1 MKVTIVHTNNK
12 KQLLVSTK
20 TMEKLMER
28 FARDDSKLTITHF
41 RESVPYLSNNYE
53 GYKDMPKWMHIYPAA
68 EFAKDENNN
77 LKMKAFNGILLLKFG
92 NITDVDGV
100 EGIKRSVAILPST
113 LAAITG
119 ADGKTVIVLIKFQGE
134 KDSLPTS
141 EADAEL
147 LYRIAYQQIFP
158 VYQAIVKASILV
170 DGPKPSIEAGSTL
183 SQEPSIHNSFMM
195 TLDAEP
201 YFNSKAVAMK
211 IDSHARSQNLTPNTG
226 NNQQMIADS
235 GTAEAKNDNKKEDKN
250 SVRSNIVSM
259 MKLLESR
266 YDFRY
271 NTVMK
276 YVEYL
281 PKDKGWYGYRPV
293 EPRVQK
299 RMTLEVQLAN
309 IRVSIKDVRNYLESD
324 LLSTYNPVE
333 DFLFKCA
340 GKWDGKDYIRA
351 LARTVPTDNPYWEDW
366 FYTWFLAMVNQWR
379 SYSHRKYGNSVAPL
393 LISKQGYNKST
404 FCRSLVPPELQWGYN
419 DNLVLSEKRQVLQ
432 AMCQA
437 LLLNLDEFNQIS
449 PQVQQGFLKNIIQLP
464 SVKMKPPY
472 GSHVQEFPRMASF
485 IATSNMEDILSDP
498 SGNRRFLGVE
508 LTGPIDVSQLPNY
521 EQLYAQALAALQAG
535 EKTYFDA
542 EQTKLIMA
550 SNRKFEVISPV
561 DQYFNL
567 YFDLT
572 DDAKQGEYLTAAEIF
587 QELKSHIGS
596 SVKLSNL
603 ISFGRKLSQMP
614 SIHRKRF
621 NDGMRYL
628 VVRKS

>member
-1 MKVTIVHTNNK
+1 MKITITHRNNK
-12 KQLLVSTK
+12 NQLLVSTK
-20 TMEKLMER
+20 SLER
-28 FARDDSKLTITHF
+28 FLERIVNDDAKNTVANF
-41 RESVPYLSNNYE
+41 REYVPWLTNGYD
-53 GYKDMPKWMHIYPAA
+53 GYKNMATWMHVHPAA
-68 EFAKDENNN
+68 EFQKSENGL
-77 LKMKAFNGILLLKFG
+77 LKMKQNNGVLLLTFV
-92 NITDVDGV
+92 NIEEDGGVDAV
-100 EGIKRSVAILPST
+100 KQKVASLPST
-113 LAAITG
+113 LAAFMG
-119 ADGKTVIVLIKFQGE
+119 ADGISLNVLVKYALAKG
-134 KDSLPTS
+134 SLPDDEV
-141 EADAEL
+141 EADRIYKQAFQTFAP
-147 LYRIAYQQIFP
+147 LYQIL
-158 VYQAIVKASILV
+158 VKATMQM
-170 DGPKPSIEAGSTL
+170 P
-183 SQEPSIHNSFMM
+183 EPSIYSDFLFTQDASPYYREDALPLVLNEVIHTVEKPVDNLKDAIVDNSEEEVDKDGKWLSDNIM
-195 TLDAEP
+195 
-201 YFNSKAVAMK
+201 
-211 IDSHARSQNLTPNTG
+211 R
-226 NNQQMIADS
+226 MI
-235 GTAEAKNDNKKEDKN
+235 GFLCKK
-250 SVRSNIVSM
+250 
-259 MKLLESR
+259 

-271 NTVMK
+271 NSVMK
-276 YVEYL
+276 FTEYR
-281 PKDKGWYGYRPV
+281 PKDKDYWGFQPV
-293 EPRVQK
+293 DARVQK

-333 DFLFKCA
+333 NFLFKCM
-340 GKWDGKDYIRA
+340 GKWDGKDHIRA
-351 LARTVPTDNPYWEDW
+351 LARTVPTDNSHWEDW
-366 FYTWFLAMVNQWR
+366 FYTWFLAMVDQWR

-432 AMCQA
+432 AMCQT

-572 DDAKQGEYLTAAEIF
+572 DDAKLGEYLTAAEIF

>member
-1 MKVTIVHTNNK
+1 MKITITHRNNK
-12 KQLLVSTK
+12 NQLLVSTK
-20 TMEKLMER
+20 SLER
-28 FARDDSKLTITHF
+28 FLERIVNDDAKNTVANF
-41 RESVPYLSNNYE
+41 REYVPWLTNGYD
-53 GYKDMPKWMHIYPAA
+53 GYKNMATWMHVHPAA
-68 EFAKDENNN
+68 EFQKSENGL
-77 LKMKAFNGILLLKFG
+77 LKMKQNNGVLLLTFV
-92 NITDVDGV
+92 NIEEDGGVDAV
-100 EGIKRSVAILPST
+100 KQKVASLPST
-113 LAAITG
+113 LAAFMG
-119 ADGKTVIVLIKFQGE
+119 ADGISLNVLVKYALAKG
-134 KDSLPTS
+134 SLPDNEV
-141 EADAEL
+141 EADRIYKQAFQTFAP
-147 LYRIAYQQIFP
+147 LYQIL
-158 VYQAIVKASILV
+158 VKATMQM
-170 DGPKPSIEAGSTL
+170 P
-183 SQEPSIHNSFMM
+183 EPSIYSDFLFTQDASPYYREDALPLVLNEVIHTVEKPVDNLKDAIVDNSEEDVDKDGKELSDNIM
-195 TLDAEP
+195 
-201 YFNSKAVAMK
+201 
-211 IDSHARSQNLTPNTG
+211 R
-226 NNQQMIADS
+226 MI
-235 GTAEAKNDNKKEDKN
+235 GFLCKK
-250 SVRSNIVSM
+250 
-259 MKLLESR
+259 

-271 NTVMK
+271 NSVMK
-276 YVEYL
+276 FTE
-281 PKDKGWYGYRPV
+281 YRPKNKDYWGYQPV
-293 EPRVQK
+293 DARVQK

-393 LISKQGYNKST
+393 LISRQGYNKST

-572 DDAKQGEYLTAAEIF
+572 DDAKLGEYLTAAEIF

>member
-1 MKVTIVHTNNK
+1 MKITITHRNNK
-12 KQLLVSTK
+12 NQLLVGTK
-20 TMEKLMER
+20 SLER
-28 FARDDSKLTITHF
+28 FLERIVNDDAKNTIANF
-41 RESVPYLSNNYE
+41 REYVPWLTNGYD
-53 GYKDMPKWMHIYPAA
+53 GYKNMATWMHVHPAA
-68 EFAKDENNN
+68 EFQKSENGL
-77 LKMKAFNGILLLKFG
+77 LKMKQNNGVLLLTFV
-92 NITDVDGV
+92 NIKDDGGVDA
-100 EGIKRSVAILPST
+100 IKQKVASLPST
-113 LAAITG
+113 LAAFMG
-119 ADGKTVIVLIKFQGE
+119 ADGISLNVLVKYALAKG
-134 KDSLPTS
+134 SLPDNEV
-141 EADAEL
+141 EADRIYKQAFQTFAP
-147 LYRIAYQQIFP
+147 LYQIL
-158 VYQAIVKASILV
+158 VKATMKM
-170 DGPKPSIEAGSTL
+170 P
-183 SQEPSIHNSFMM
+183 EPSIYSDFLFTQDASPYYREDALPLVLNEVIHTVEKPVDNLKDAIVDNSEEDVDKDGKDLSDNIM
-195 TLDAEP
+195 
-201 YFNSKAVAMK
+201 
-211 IDSHARSQNLTPNTG
+211 R
-226 NNQQMIADS
+226 MI
-235 GTAEAKNDNKKEDKN
+235 GFLCKK
-250 SVRSNIVSM
+250 
-259 MKLLESR
+259 

-271 NTVMK
+271 NSVMK
-276 YVEYL
+276 FTEYR
-281 PKDKGWYGYRPV
+281 PKDKDYWGYQPV
-293 EPRVQK
+293 DARVQK

-351 LARTVPTDNPYWEDW
+351 LACTVPTDNPYWEDW

-572 DDAKQGEYLTAAEIF
+572 DDVKQGEYLTAAEIF

>member
-1 MKVTIVHTNNK
+1 MKFTITHRNK
-12 KQLLVSTK
+12 KNQLLVSTK
-20 TMEKLMER
+20 SLER
-28 FARDDSKLTITHF
+28 FLGRIVNDDARNTVENF
-41 RESVPYLSNNYE
+41 REYVPYLTNGYD
-53 GYKDMPKWMHIYPAA
+53 GYKDMPTWMHVHPAA
-68 EFAKDENNN
+68 EFQKSENGL
-77 LKMKAFNGILLLKFG
+77 LKMKKNNGVLLLTF
-92 NITDVDGV
+92 VDINEDG
-100 EGIKRSVAILPST
+100 GADAIKQKVASLPST
-113 LAAITG
+113 LAAFVG
-119 ADGKTVIVLIKFQGE
+119 ADGISLHVLAKYALAKGA
-134 KDSLPTS
+134 LPDE
-141 EADAEL
+141 EADAD
-147 LYRIAYQQIFP
+147 RIYKQAFLTFAP
-158 VYQAIVKASILV
+158 LYQALVKAKMQM
-170 DGPKPSIEAGSTL
+170 P
-183 SQEPSIHNSFMM
+183 EPSIFSDFLMTRDSFPYYREDALPL
-195 TLDAEP
+195 TLNEVFHDAEKP
-201 YFNSKAVAMK
+201 VESVDERKADKSSGDVDKEGKELSDNIM
-211 IDSHARSQNLTPNTG
+211 S
-226 NNQQMIADS
+226 MI
-235 GTAEAKNDNKKEDKN
+235 GFLCKK
-250 SVRSNIVSM
+250 
-259 MKLLESR
+259 

-271 NTVMK
+271 NSVMK
-276 YVEYL
+276 CTE
-281 PKDKGWYGYRPV
+281 YRPKEKDYWGYQPV
-293 EPRVQK
+293 DARVQK

-333 DFLFKCA
+333 NFLFKCE
-340 GKWDGKDYIRA
+340 GKWDGKDHIRA

-366 FYTWFLAMVNQWR
+366 FYTWFLAMVDQWR
-379 SYSHRKYGNSVAPL
+379 AYSHRKYGNSVAPL

-432 AMCQA
+432 AMCQS
-437 LLLNLDEFNQIS
+437 LVINLDEFNQIS

-464 SVKMKPPY
+464 SVKIKPPY

-508 LTGPIDVSQLPNY
+508 LTGPIDVSQRPNY
-521 EQLYAQALAALQAG
+521 EQLYAQALSALRAG

-542 EQTKLIMA
+542 EQTRLIMA
-550 SNRKFEVISPV
+550 NNRKFEVVSPV
-561 DQYFNL
+561 DQYFDL

-596 SVKLSNL
+596 SLKLSNL
-603 ISFGRKLSQMP
+603 ITFGRKLSQMP

>member
-1 MKVTIVHTNNK
+1 MKITITHRNNK
-12 KQLLVSTK
+12 NQLLVSTK
-20 TMEKLMER
+20 SLER
-28 FARDDSKLTITHF
+28 FLERIVNDDAKNTVANF
-41 RESVPYLSNNYE
+41 REYVPWLTNGYD
-53 GYKDMPKWMHIYPAA
+53 GYKNMATWMHVHPAA
-68 EFAKDENNN
+68 EFQKSENGL
-77 LKMKAFNGILLLKFG
+77 LKMKQNNGVLLLTFV
-92 NITDVDGV
+92 NIEEDGGVDAV
-100 EGIKRSVAILPST
+100 KQEVASLPST
-113 LAAITG
+113 LAAFMG
-119 ADGKTVIVLIKFQGE
+119 ADGISLNVLVKYALAKG
-134 KDSLPTS
+134 SLPDDEV
-141 EADAEL
+141 EADRIYKQAFQTFAP
-147 LYRIAYQQIFP
+147 LYQIL
-158 VYQAIVKASILV
+158 VKAMMQM
-170 DGPKPSIEAGSTL
+170 P
-183 SQEPSIHNSFMM
+183 EPSIYSDLLF
-195 TLDAEP
+195 TQDASP
-201 YFNSKAVAMK
+201 YYREDALPLVLNEVIHTVEKPVDNLKDAIVDNSKEDV
-211 IDSHARSQNLTPNTG
+211 
-226 NNQQMIADS
+226 
-235 GTAEAKNDNKKEDKN
+235 DKN
-250 SVRSNIVSM
+250 GKELSDNIM
-259 MKLLESR
+259 RMIGFLCKK

-271 NTVMK
+271 NSVMK
-276 YVEYL
+276 FTEYR
-281 PKDKGWYGYRPV
+281 PKDKDYWGYQPV
-293 EPRVQK
+293 DARVQK

-351 LARTVPTDNPYWEDW
+351 LAHTVPTDNPYWEDW

>member
-1 MKVTIVHTNNK
+1 MKITITHRNNK
-12 KQLLVSTK
+12 NQLLVSTK
-20 TMEKLMER
+20 SLER
-28 FARDDSKLTITHF
+28 FLERIVNDDAKNTVANF
-41 RESVPYLSNNYE
+41 REYVPWLTNGYD
-53 GYKDMPKWMHIYPAA
+53 GYKNMATWMHVHPAA
-68 EFAKDENNN
+68 EFQKSENGL
-77 LKMKAFNGILLLKFG
+77 LKMKQNNGVLLLTFV
-92 NITDVDGV
+92 NIKEDGGVDAV
-100 EGIKRSVAILPST
+100 KQKVASLPST
-113 LAAITG
+113 LAAFMG
-119 ADGKTVIVLIKFQGE
+119 ADGISLNVLVKYALAKG
-134 KDSLPTS
+134 SLPDDEV
-141 EADAEL
+141 EADRIYKQAFQTFAP
-147 LYRIAYQQIFP
+147 LYQ
-158 VYQAIVKASILV
+158 ILV
-170 DGPKPSIEAGSTL
+170 KSTM
-183 SQEPSIHNSFMM
+183 QMPEPSIYSDFLFTQDASPYYREDALPLVLNEVIHTVEKPVDNLKDAIVDNSEEDVDKDGKELSDNIM
-195 TLDAEP
+195 
-201 YFNSKAVAMK
+201 
-211 IDSHARSQNLTPNTG
+211 R
-226 NNQQMIADS
+226 MI
-235 GTAEAKNDNKKEDKN
+235 GFLCKK
-250 SVRSNIVSM
+250 
-259 MKLLESR
+259 

-271 NTVMK
+271 NSVMK
-276 YVEYL
+276 FTEYR
-281 PKDKGWYGYRPV
+281 PKDKDYWGYQPV
-293 EPRVQK
+293 DARVQK

>member
-1 MKVTIVHTNNK
+1 MKITITHRNNK
-12 KQLLVSTK
+12 NQLLVSTK
-20 TMEKLMER
+20 SLER
-28 FARDDSKLTITHF
+28 FLERIVNDDAKNTVANF
-41 RESVPYLSNNYE
+41 REYVPWLTNGYD
-53 GYKDMPKWMHIYPAA
+53 GYKNMATWMHVHPAA
-68 EFAKDENNN
+68 EFQKSENGL
-77 LKMKAFNGILLLKFG
+77 LKMKQNNGVLLLTFV
-92 NITDVDGV
+92 NIKEDGGVDAV
-100 EGIKRSVAILPST
+100 KQKVASLPST
-113 LAAITG
+113 IAAFMG
-119 ADGKTVIVLIKFQGE
+119 ADGISLHVLVKYALAKG
-134 KDSLPTS
+134 SLPDNEV
-141 EADAEL
+141 EADRIYKQAFQTFAP
-147 LYRIAYQQIFP
+147 LYQIL
-158 VYQAIVKASILV
+158 VKATMQM
-170 DGPKPSIEAGSTL
+170 P
-183 SQEPSIHNSFMM
+183 EPSIYSDFLFTQDASPYYREDALPLVLNEVVHTVEKPVDNLKDAIVDNSEEDVDKDGKELSDNIM
-195 TLDAEP
+195 
-201 YFNSKAVAMK
+201 
-211 IDSHARSQNLTPNTG
+211 R
-226 NNQQMIADS
+226 MI
-235 GTAEAKNDNKKEDKN
+235 GFLCKK
-250 SVRSNIVSM
+250 
-259 MKLLESR
+259 

-271 NTVMK
+271 NSVMK
-276 YVEYL
+276 FTEYR
-281 PKDKGWYGYRPV
+281 PKDKDYWGYQPV
-293 EPRVQK
+293 DARVQK

-572 DDAKQGEYLTAAEIF
+572 DDVKQGEYLTAAEIF

>member
-1 MKVTIVHTNNK
+1 MKFTITHRNK
-12 KQLLVSTK
+12 KNQLLVSTK
-20 TMEKLMER
+20 SLER
-28 FARDDSKLTITHF
+28 FLERIVNDDAKNTVENF
-41 RESVPYLSNNYE
+41 REYVPWLTNGYD
-53 GYKDMPKWMHIYPAA
+53 GYKDMPTWMHVHPAA
-68 EFAKDENNN
+68 EFQKSENGL
-77 LKMKAFNGILLLKFG
+77 LKMKQNNGILLLTFV
-92 NITDVDGV
+92 NIKEEGGV
-100 EGIKRSVAILPST
+100 AAAKQSVASLPST
-113 LAAITG
+113 LAAFMG
-119 ADGKTVIVLIKFQGE
+119 ADGISLHVLVKYALSKGTLPNEEAEADRIYKQAFHTFAPLYQILVKATMQMPE
-134 KDSLPTS
+134 PSIYSDFLLTRDSLPYYR
-141 EADAEL
+141 EDALPLMLNEV
-147 LYRIAYQQIFP
+147 IHTVEKP
-158 VYQAIVKASILV
+158 VDNMNEV
-170 DGPKPSIEAGSTL
+170 DVD
-183 SQEPSIHNSFMM
+183 NSFEHV
-195 TLDAEP
+195 DKD
-201 YFNSKAVAMK
+201 SKELSDNIM
-211 IDSHARSQNLTPNTG
+211 S
-226 NNQQMIADS
+226 MI
-235 GTAEAKNDNKKEDKN
+235 GFLCKK
-250 SVRSNIVSM
+250 
-259 MKLLESR
+259 

-271 NTVMK
+271 NSVMK
-276 YVEYL
+276 FTEYR
-281 PKDKGWYGYRPV
+281 PKDKDYWGFQPV
-293 EPRVQK
+293 DARVQK

-333 DFLFKCA
+333 NFLFKCM
-340 GKWDGKDYIRA
+340 GKWDGKDHIRA
-351 LARTVPTDNPYWEDW
+351 LARTVPTDNPHWEDW
-366 FYTWFLAMVNQWR
+366 FYTWFLAMVDQWR

-432 AMCQA
+432 VMCQA

-572 DDAKQGEYLTAAEIF
+572 DDVKQGEYLTAAEIF

-628 VVRKS
+628 VARKS

>member
-1 MKVTIVHTNNK
+1 MKITITHRNNK
-12 KQLLVSTK
+12 NQLLVSTK
-20 TMEKLMER
+20 SLER
-28 FARDDSKLTITHF
+28 FLERIVNDDAKNTVANF
-41 RESVPYLSNNYE
+41 REYVPWLTNGYD
-53 GYKDMPKWMHIYPAA
+53 GYKNMATWMHVHPAA
-68 EFAKDENNN
+68 EFQKSENGL
-77 LKMKAFNGILLLKFG
+77 LKMKQNNGVLLLTFV
-92 NITDVDGV
+92 NIKEDGGVDAV
-100 EGIKRSVAILPST
+100 KQKVASLPST
-113 LAAITG
+113 LAAFMG
-119 ADGKTVIVLIKFQGE
+119 ADGISLNVLVKYALAKG
-134 KDSLPTS
+134 SLPDNEV
-141 EADAEL
+141 EADRIYKQAFQAFAP
-147 LYRIAYQQIFP
+147 LYQIL
-158 VYQAIVKASILV
+158 VKATMQM
-170 DGPKPSIEAGSTL
+170 P
-183 SQEPSIHNSFMM
+183 EPSIYSDFLFTQDASPYYREDALPLVLNEVIHTVEKPVDNLKDVIVDNSEEDVDKDGKELSDNIM
-195 TLDAEP
+195 
-201 YFNSKAVAMK
+201 
-211 IDSHARSQNLTPNTG
+211 R
-226 NNQQMIADS
+226 MI
-235 GTAEAKNDNKKEDKN
+235 GFLCKK
-250 SVRSNIVSM
+250 
-259 MKLLESR
+259 

-271 NTVMK
+271 NSVMK
-276 YVEYL
+276 FTEYR
-281 PKDKGWYGYRPV
+281 PKDKDYWGYQPV
-293 EPRVQK
+293 DARVQK

-393 LISKQGYNKST
+393 LISKQGYDKST

-603 ISFGRKLSQMP
+603 ISFGRKLSQKP

>member
-1 MKVTIVHTNNK
+1 MKFTITHRNK
-12 KQLLVSTK
+12 KNQLLVSTK
-20 TMEKLMER
+20 SLER
-28 FARDDSKLTITHF
+28 FLGRIVNDDARNTVENF
-41 RESVPYLSNNYE
+41 REYVPYLTNGYD
-53 GYKDMPKWMHIYPAA
+53 GYKDMPTWMHVHPAA
-68 EFAKDENNN
+68 EFQKSENGL
-77 LKMKAFNGILLLKFG
+77 LKMKKNNGVLLLTF
-92 NITDVDGV
+92 VDINEDG
-100 EGIKRSVAILPST
+100 GADALKQKVASLPST
-113 LAAITG
+113 LAAFVG
-119 ADGKTVIVLIKFQGE
+119 ADSISLHVLAKYALAKGK
-134 KDSLPTS
+134 LPDE
-141 EADAEL
+141 EADAD
-147 LYRIAYQQIFP
+147 RIYKQAFLTFAP
-158 VYQAIVKASILV
+158 LYQALVKAKMQM
-170 DGPKPSIEAGSTL
+170 P
-183 SQEPSIHNSFMM
+183 EPSIYSDFLMTRDSFPYYREDALPL
-195 TLDAEP
+195 TLNEVFHDAGKPVESVDEREVDKSSGDVDKEGKELSD
-201 YFNSKAVAMK
+201 NIMS
-211 IDSHARSQNLTPNTG
+211 
-226 NNQQMIADS
+226 MI
-235 GTAEAKNDNKKEDKN
+235 GFLCKK
-250 SVRSNIVSM
+250 
-259 MKLLESR
+259 

-271 NTVMK
+271 NSVMK
-276 YVEYL
+276 CTE
-281 PKDKGWYGYRPV
+281 YRPKEKDYWGYQPV
-293 EPRVQK
+293 DARVQK

-333 DFLFKCA
+333 NFLFNCE
-340 GKWDGKDYIRA
+340 GKWDGKDHIRA

-366 FYTWFLAMVNQWR
+366 FYTWFLAMVDQWR
-379 SYSHRKYGNSVAPL
+379 TYSHRKYGNSVAPL

-432 AMCQA
+432 AMCQS
-437 LLLNLDEFNQIS
+437 LVINLDEFNQIS

-464 SVKMKPPY
+464 SVKIKPPY

-508 LTGPIDVSQLPNY
+508 LTGPINVSQRPNY
-521 EQLYAQALAALQAG
+521 EQLYAQALSALRAG

-542 EQTKLIMA
+542 EQTRQIMA
-550 SNRKFEVISPV
+550 NNRKFEVVSPV

-596 SVKLSNL
+596 SLKLNSL
-603 ISFGRKLSQMP
+603 IAFGRKLSQMP
-614 SIHRKRF
+614 TIHRKRF

>member
-1 MKVTIVHTNNK
+1 MKITITHRNNK
-12 KQLLVSTK
+12 NQLLVSTK
-20 TMEKLMER
+20 SLER
-28 FARDDSKLTITHF
+28 FLERIVNDDAKNTVANF
-41 RESVPYLSNNYE
+41 REYVPWLTNGYD
-53 GYKDMPKWMHIYPAA
+53 GYKNMATWMHVHPAA
-68 EFAKDENNN
+68 EFQKSENGL
-77 LKMKAFNGILLLKFG
+77 LKMKQNNGVLLLTFV
-92 NITDVDGV
+92 NIKEDGGVDAV
-100 EGIKRSVAILPST
+100 KQKVASLPST
-113 LAAITG
+113 LAAFMG
-119 ADGKTVIVLIKFQGE
+119 ADGISLNVLVKYALAKG
-134 KDSLPTS
+134 SLPDNEV
-141 EADAEL
+141 EADRIYKQAFQTFAP
-147 LYRIAYQQIFP
+147 LYQIL
-158 VYQAIVKASILV
+158 VKATMQM
-170 DGPKPSIEAGSTL
+170 P
-183 SQEPSIHNSFMM
+183 EPSIYSDFLFTQDASPYYREDALPLVLNEVIHTVEKPVDNLKDAIVDNSEEDVDKDGKELSDNIM
-195 TLDAEP
+195 
-201 YFNSKAVAMK
+201 
-211 IDSHARSQNLTPNTG
+211 R
-226 NNQQMIADS
+226 MI
-235 GTAEAKNDNKKEDKN
+235 GFLCKK
-250 SVRSNIVSM
+250 
-259 MKLLESR
+259 

-271 NTVMK
+271 NSVMK
-276 YVEYL
+276 FTEYR
-281 PKDKGWYGYRPV
+281 PKDKDYWGYQPV
-293 EPRVQK
+293 DARVQK

-351 LARTVPTDNPYWEDW
+351 LACTVPTDNPYWEDW

-572 DDAKQGEYLTAAEIF
+572 DDAKLGEYLTAAEIF

>member
-1 MKVTIVHTNNK
+1 MKITITHRNNK
-12 KQLLVSTK
+12 NQLLVSTK
-20 TMEKLMER
+20 SLER
-28 FARDDSKLTITHF
+28 FLERIVNDDAKNTIANF
-41 RESVPYLSNNYE
+41 REYVPWLTNGYD
-53 GYKDMPKWMHIYPAA
+53 GYKNMATWMHVHPAA
-68 EFAKDENNN
+68 EFQKSENGL
-77 LKMKAFNGILLLKFG
+77 LKMKLNNGVLLLTFV
-92 NITDVDGV
+92 NIKEDGGVDAV
-100 EGIKRSVAILPST
+100 KQKVASLPST
-113 LAAITG
+113 LAAFMG
-119 ADGKTVIVLIKFQGE
+119 ADGISLNVLVKYALAKG
-134 KDSLPTS
+134 SLPDNEV
-141 EADAEL
+141 EADRIYKQAFQTFAP
-147 LYRIAYQQIFP
+147 LYQIL
-158 VYQAIVKASILV
+158 VKATMQM
-170 DGPKPSIEAGSTL
+170 P
-183 SQEPSIHNSFMM
+183 EPSIYSDFLFTQDASPYYREDALPLVLNEVIHTVEKPVDNLKDAIVDNSEEDVDKDGKELSDNIM
-195 TLDAEP
+195 
-201 YFNSKAVAMK
+201 
-211 IDSHARSQNLTPNTG
+211 R
-226 NNQQMIADS
+226 MI
-235 GTAEAKNDNKKEDKN
+235 GFLCKK
-250 SVRSNIVSM
+250 
-259 MKLLESR
+259 

-271 NTVMK
+271 NSVMK
-276 YVEYL
+276 FTEYR
-281 PKDKGWYGYRPV
+281 PKDKDYWGYQPV
-293 EPRVQK
+293 DARVQK

-333 DFLFKCA
+333 NFLFKCA
-340 GKWDGKDYIRA
+340 GKWDGKDYIRS

-572 DDAKQGEYLTAAEIF
+572 DDAKLGEYLTAAEIF

-621 NDGMRYL
+621 NDGMRSL

>member
-1 MKVTIVHTNNK
+1 MMKFTITHRNK
-12 KQLLVSTK
+12 KNQLLVSTK
-20 TMEKLMER
+20 SLER
-28 FARDDSKLTITHF
+28 FLERIVNDDAKNTVENF
-41 RESVPYLSNNYE
+41 REYVPWLTNGYD
-53 GYKDMPKWMHIYPAA
+53 GYKDMPTWMHVHPAA
-68 EFAKDENNN
+68 EFQKSENGL
-77 LKMKAFNGILLLKFG
+77 LKMKQNNGILLLTFV
-92 NITDVDGV
+92 NIKEEGGV
-100 EGIKRSVAILPST
+100 AAAKQSVASLPST
-113 LAAITG
+113 LAAFMG
-119 ADGKTVIVLIKFQGE
+119 ADGISLHVLVKYALSKGT
-134 KDSLPTS
+134 LPNEEA
-141 EADAEL
+141 EADRIYKQAFHTFAP
-147 LYRIAYQQIFP
+147 LYQML
-158 VYQAIVKASILV
+158 VKATMQM
-170 DGPKPSIEAGSTL
+170 P
-183 SQEPSIHNSFMM
+183 EPSIYSDFLLTRDALPYYREDALPLMLNEVIHTVEKSVDNMNEVDVDNSSGHV
-195 TLDAEP
+195 DKD
-201 YFNSKAVAMK
+201 SKELSDNIM
-211 IDSHARSQNLTPNTG
+211 S
-226 NNQQMIADS
+226 MI
-235 GTAEAKNDNKKEDKN
+235 GFLCKK
-250 SVRSNIVSM
+250 
-259 MKLLESR
+259 

-271 NTVMK
+271 NSVMK
-276 YVEYL
+276 FTEYR
-281 PKDKGWYGYRPV
+281 PKDKDYWGFQPV
-293 EPRVQK
+293 DARVQK

-333 DFLFKCA
+333 NFLFKCM
-340 GKWDGKDYIRA
+340 GKWDGKDHIRA
-351 LARTVPTDNPYWEDW
+351 LARTVPTDNPHWEDW
-366 FYTWFLAMVNQWR
+366 FYTWFLAMVDQWR
-379 SYSHRKYGNSVAPL
+379 TYSHRKYGNSVAPL

-437 LLLNLDEFNQIS
+437 LVINLDEFNQIS

-572 DDAKQGEYLTAAEIF
+572 DDVKQGEYLTAAEIF

-596 SVKLSNL
+596 SAKLSNL

>member
-1 MKVTIVHTNNK
+1 MKITITHRNNK
-12 KQLLVSTK
+12 NQLLVSTK
-20 TMEKLMER
+20 SLER
-28 FARDDSKLTITHF
+28 FLERIVNDDAKNTVANF
-41 RESVPYLSNNYE
+41 REYVPWLTNGYD
-53 GYKDMPKWMHIYPAA
+53 GYKNMATWMHVHPAA
-68 EFAKDENNN
+68 EFQKSENGL
-77 LKMKAFNGILLLKFG
+77 LKMKQNNGVLLLTFV
-92 NITDVDGV
+92 NIKDDGGVDA
-100 EGIKRSVAILPST
+100 IKQKVASLPST
-113 LAAITG
+113 LAAFMG
-119 ADGKTVIVLIKFQGE
+119 ADGISLNVLVKYALAKG
-134 KDSLPTS
+134 SLPDNEV
-141 EADAEL
+141 EADRIYKQAFQTFAP
-147 LYRIAYQQIFP
+147 LYQIL
-158 VYQAIVKASILV
+158 VKATMQM
-170 DGPKPSIEAGSTL
+170 P
-183 SQEPSIHNSFMM
+183 EPSIYSDFLFTQDASPYYREDALPLVLNEVIHTVEKPVDNLKDAIVDNSEEDVDKDGKELSDNIM
-195 TLDAEP
+195 
-201 YFNSKAVAMK
+201 
-211 IDSHARSQNLTPNTG
+211 R
-226 NNQQMIADS
+226 MI
-235 GTAEAKNDNKKEDKN
+235 GFLCKK
-250 SVRSNIVSM
+250 
-259 MKLLESR
+259 

-271 NTVMK
+271 NSVMK
-276 YVEYL
+276 FTEYR
-281 PKDKGWYGYRPV
+281 PKDKDYWGYQPV
-293 EPRVQK
+293 DARVQK

-393 LISKQGYNKST
+393 LVSRQGYNKST

-572 DDAKQGEYLTAAEIF
+572 DDVKLGEYLTAAEIF

>member
-1 MKVTIVHTNNK
+1 MKFTITHRNK
-12 KQLLVSTK
+12 KNQLLVSTK
-20 TMEKLMER
+20 SLER
-28 FARDDSKLTITHF
+28 FLERIVNDDAKNTVENF
-41 RESVPYLSNNYE
+41 REYVPWLTNGYD
-53 GYKDMPKWMHIYPAA
+53 GYKDMLTWMHVHPAA
-68 EFAKDENNN
+68 EFQKSENGL
-77 LKMKAFNGILLLKFG
+77 LKMKQNNGILLLTFV
-92 NITDVDGV
+92 NIKEEGGV
-100 EGIKRSVAILPST
+100 AAAKQNVASLPST
-113 LAAITG
+113 LAAFMG
-119 ADGKTVIVLIKFQGE
+119 ADGISLHVLVKYALSKGTLPNEEAEADRIYKQAFHTFAPLYQILVKATMQMPE
-134 KDSLPTS
+134 PSIYSDFLLTRDSLPYYR
-141 EADAEL
+141 EDALPLMLNEV
-147 LYRIAYQQIFP
+147 IHTVEKP
-158 VYQAIVKASILV
+158 VDNMNEV
-170 DGPKPSIEAGSTL
+170 DVD
-183 SQEPSIHNSFMM
+183 NSFEHV
-195 TLDAEP
+195 DKD
-201 YFNSKAVAMK
+201 SKELSDNIM
-211 IDSHARSQNLTPNTG
+211 S
-226 NNQQMIADS
+226 MI
-235 GTAEAKNDNKKEDKN
+235 GFLCKK
-250 SVRSNIVSM
+250 
-259 MKLLESR
+259 

-271 NTVMK
+271 NSVMK
-276 YVEYL
+276 FTEYR
-281 PKDKGWYGYRPV
+281 PKDKDYWGFQPV
-293 EPRVQK
+293 DARVQK

-333 DFLFKCA
+333 NFLFKCM
-340 GKWDGKDYIRA
+340 GKWDGKDHIRA
-351 LARTVPTDNPYWEDW
+351 LARTVPTDNPHWEDW
-366 FYTWFLAMVNQWR
+366 FYTWFLAMVDQWR

-521 EQLYAQALAALQAG
+521 EQLYAQALSALQAG

-572 DDAKQGEYLTAAEIF
+572 DDAKLGEYLTAAEIF

-628 VVRKS
+628 VARKS

>member
-1 MKVTIVHTNNK
+1 MTMKITITHRNNK
-12 KQLLVSTK
+12 NQLLVSTK
-20 TMEKLMER
+20 SLER
-28 FARDDSKLTITHF
+28 FLERIVNDDAKNTVANF
-41 RESVPYLSNNYE
+41 REYVPWLTNGYD
-53 GYKDMPKWMHIYPAA
+53 GYKNMATWMHVHPAA
-68 EFAKDENNN
+68 EFQKSENGL
-77 LKMKAFNGILLLKFG
+77 LKMKQNNGVLLLTFV
-92 NITDVDGV
+92 NIKDDGGVDAV
-100 EGIKRSVAILPST
+100 KQKVASLPST
-113 LAAITG
+113 LAAFMG
-119 ADGKTVIVLIKFQGE
+119 ADGISLNVLVKYALAKG
-134 KDSLPTS
+134 SLPDNEV
-141 EADAEL
+141 EADRIYKQAFQTFAP
-147 LYRIAYQQIFP
+147 LYQIL
-158 VYQAIVKASILV
+158 VKATMQM
-170 DGPKPSIEAGSTL
+170 P
-183 SQEPSIHNSFMM
+183 EPSIYSDFLFTQDASPYYREDALPLVLNEVIHTIEKPVDNLKDVIVDNSEEDVDKDGKVLSDNIM
-195 TLDAEP
+195 
-201 YFNSKAVAMK
+201 
-211 IDSHARSQNLTPNTG
+211 R
-226 NNQQMIADS
+226 MI
-235 GTAEAKNDNKKEDKN
+235 GFLCKK
-250 SVRSNIVSM
+250 
-259 MKLLESR
+259 

-271 NTVMK
+271 NSVMK
-276 YVEYL
+276 FTEYR
-281 PKDKGWYGYRPV
+281 PKDKDYWGYQPV
-293 EPRVQK
+293 DARVQK

-393 LISKQGYNKST
+393 LISRQGYNKST

-572 DDAKQGEYLTAAEIF
+572 DDAKLGEYLTAAEIF

>member
-1 MKVTIVHTNNK
+1 MKITITYRNNK
-12 KQLLVSTK
+12 NQLLVSTK
-20 TMEKLMER
+20 SLER
-28 FARDDSKLTITHF
+28 FLERIVNDDAKNTVANF
-41 RESVPYLSNNYE
+41 REYVPWLTNGYD
-53 GYKDMPKWMHIYPAA
+53 GYKNMATWMHVHPAA
-68 EFAKDENNN
+68 EFQKSENGL
-77 LKMKAFNGILLLKFG
+77 LKMKQNNGVLLLTFV
-92 NITDVDGV
+92 NIKEDGGV
-100 EGIKRSVAILPST
+100 GAVKQKVASLPST
-113 LAAITG
+113 LAAFMG
-119 ADGKTVIVLIKFQGE
+119 ADGISLNVLVKYALAKG
-134 KDSLPTS
+134 SLPDNEV
-141 EADAEL
+141 EADRIYKQAFQTFAP
-147 LYRIAYQQIFP
+147 LYQIL
-158 VYQAIVKASILV
+158 VKATMQM
-170 DGPKPSIEAGSTL
+170 P
-183 SQEPSIHNSFMM
+183 EPSIYSDFLFTQDASPYYREDALPLVLNEVIHTVEKPVDNLKDAIVDNSEEDVDKDGKELSDNIM
-195 TLDAEP
+195 
-201 YFNSKAVAMK
+201 
-211 IDSHARSQNLTPNTG
+211 R
-226 NNQQMIADS
+226 MI
-235 GTAEAKNDNKKEDKN
+235 GFLCKK
-250 SVRSNIVSM
+250 
-259 MKLLESR
+259 

-271 NTVMK
+271 NSVMK
-276 YVEYL
+276 FTEYR
-281 PKDKGWYGYRPV
+281 PKDKDYWGYQPV
-293 EPRVQK
+293 DARVQK

-351 LARTVPTDNPYWEDW
+351 LACTVPTDNPYWEDW

>member
-1 MKVTIVHTNNK
+1 MKITITHRNNK
-12 KQLLVSTK
+12 NQLLVSTK
-20 TMEKLMER
+20 SLER
-28 FARDDSKLTITHF
+28 FLERIVNDDAKNTVANF
-41 RESVPYLSNNYE
+41 REYVPWLTNGYD
-53 GYKDMPKWMHIYPAA
+53 GYKNMATWMHVHPAA
-68 EFAKDENNN
+68 EFQKSENGL
-77 LKMKAFNGILLLKFG
+77 LKMKQNNGVLLLTFV
-92 NITDVDGV
+92 NIKEDGGVDAV
-100 EGIKRSVAILPST
+100 KQKVASLPST
-113 LAAITG
+113 LAAFMG
-119 ADGKTVIVLIKFQGE
+119 ADGISLNVLVKYALAKG
-134 KDSLPTS
+134 SLPDNEV
-141 EADAEL
+141 EADRIYKQAFQTFAP
-147 LYRIAYQQIFP
+147 LYQIL
-158 VYQAIVKASILV
+158 VKATMQM
-170 DGPKPSIEAGSTL
+170 P
-183 SQEPSIHNSFMM
+183 EPSIYSDFLFTQDASPYYREDALPLVLNEVIHTIEKPVDNLKDAIVDNSEEDVDKDGKELSDNIM
-195 TLDAEP
+195 
-201 YFNSKAVAMK
+201 
-211 IDSHARSQNLTPNTG
+211 R
-226 NNQQMIADS
+226 MI
-235 GTAEAKNDNKKEDKN
+235 GFLCKK
-250 SVRSNIVSM
+250 
-259 MKLLESR
+259 

-271 NTVMK
+271 NSVMK
-276 YVEYL
+276 FTEYR
-281 PKDKGWYGYRPV
+281 PKDKDYWGYQPV
-293 EPRVQK
+293 DARVQK

-366 FYTWFLAMVNQWR
+366 FCTWFLAMVNQWR

-572 DDAKQGEYLTAAEIF
+572 DEVKQGEYLTAAEIF

>member
-1 MKVTIVHTNNK
+1 MKITITHRNNK
-12 KQLLVSTK
+12 NQLLVSTK
-20 TMEKLMER
+20 SLER
-28 FARDDSKLTITHF
+28 FLERIVNDDAKNTVANF
-41 RESVPYLSNNYE
+41 REYVPWLTNGYD
-53 GYKDMPKWMHIYPAA
+53 GYKNMATWMHVHPVA
-68 EFAKDENNN
+68 EFQKSENGL
-77 LKMKAFNGILLLKFG
+77 LKMKQNNGVLLLTFV
-92 NITDVDGV
+92 NIEEDGGVDAV
-100 EGIKRSVAILPST
+100 KQKVASLPST
-113 LAAITG
+113 LAAFMG
-119 ADGKTVIVLIKFQGE
+119 ADGISLNVLVKYALAKG
-134 KDSLPTS
+134 SLPDNEV
-141 EADAEL
+141 EADRIYKQAFQTFAP
-147 LYRIAYQQIFP
+147 LYQIL
-158 VYQAIVKASILV
+158 VKATMQM
-170 DGPKPSIEAGSTL
+170 P
-183 SQEPSIHNSFMM
+183 EPSIYSDFLFTQDASPYYREDALPLVLNEVIHTVEKPVDNLKDAIVDNSEENVDKDGKELSDNIM
-195 TLDAEP
+195 
-201 YFNSKAVAMK
+201 
-211 IDSHARSQNLTPNTG
+211 R
-226 NNQQMIADS
+226 MI
-235 GTAEAKNDNKKEDKN
+235 GFLCKK
-250 SVRSNIVSM
+250 
-259 MKLLESR
+259 

-271 NTVMK
+271 NSVMK
-276 YVEYL
+276 FTEYR
-281 PKDKGWYGYRPV
+281 PKDKDYWGYQPV
-293 EPRVQK
+293 DARVQK

-508 LTGPIDVSQLPNY
+508 LTGPINVSQLPNY

-572 DDAKQGEYLTAAEIF
+572 DDVKLGEYLTAAEIF

>member
-1 MKVTIVHTNNK
+1 MKITITHRNNK
-12 KQLLVSTK
+12 NQLLVSTK
-20 TMEKLMER
+20 SLER
-28 FARDDSKLTITHF
+28 FLERIVNDDAKNTVANF
-41 RESVPYLSNNYE
+41 REYVPWLTNGYD
-53 GYKDMPKWMHIYPAA
+53 GYKNMATWMHVHPAA
-68 EFAKDENNN
+68 EFQKSENGLLMMKQNN
-77 LKMKAFNGILLLKFG
+77 GVLLLTFV
-92 NITDVDGV
+92 NIKEDGGVDAV
-100 EGIKRSVAILPST
+100 KQKVASLPST
-113 LAAITG
+113 LAAFIG
-119 ADGKTVIVLIKFQGE
+119 ADGISLNVLVKYALAKG
-134 KDSLPTS
+134 SLPDDEV
-141 EADAEL
+141 EADRIYKQAFQTFAP
-147 LYRIAYQQIFP
+147 LYQIL
-158 VYQAIVKASILV
+158 VKATMQM
-170 DGPKPSIEAGSTL
+170 P
-183 SQEPSIHNSFMM
+183 EPSIYSDFLFTQDASPYYREDALPLVLNEVIHTVEKPVDNLKDAIVDNSEEDVDKDGKELSDNIM
-195 TLDAEP
+195 
-201 YFNSKAVAMK
+201 
-211 IDSHARSQNLTPNTG
+211 R
-226 NNQQMIADS
+226 MI
-235 GTAEAKNDNKKEDKN
+235 GFLCKK
-250 SVRSNIVSM
+250 
-259 MKLLESR
+259 

-271 NTVMK
+271 NSVMK
-276 YVEYL
+276 FTEYR
-281 PKDKGWYGYRPV
+281 PKDKDYWGYQPV
-293 EPRVQK
+293 DARVQK

-521 EQLYAQALAALQAG
+521 EQLYAQALAALQAD

-572 DDAKQGEYLTAAEIF
+572 DDAKLGEYLTAAEIF

>member
-1 MKVTIVHTNNK
+1 MKITITHRNNK
-12 KQLLVSTK
+12 NQLLVSTK
-20 TMEKLMER
+20 SLER
-28 FARDDSKLTITHF
+28 FLERIVNDDAKNTIANF
-41 RESVPYLSNNYE
+41 REYVPWLTNGYD
-53 GYKDMPKWMHIYPAA
+53 GYKNMATWMHVHPAA
-68 EFAKDENNN
+68 EFLKSENGL
-77 LKMKAFNGILLLKFG
+77 LKMKQNNGILLLSFV
-92 NITDVDGV
+92 NIKDDGGVDAV
-100 EGIKRSVAILPST
+100 KQKVASLPST
-113 LAAITG
+113 LAAFMG
-119 ADGKTVIVLIKFQGE
+119 ADGISLNVLVKYALAKG
-134 KDSLPTS
+134 SLPDNEV
-141 EADAEL
+141 EADRIYKQAFQTFAP
-147 LYRIAYQQIFP
+147 LYQIL
-158 VYQAIVKASILV
+158 VKATMQM
-170 DGPKPSIEAGSTL
+170 P
-183 SQEPSIHNSFMM
+183 EPSIYSDFLFTQDASPYYREDALPLVLNEVIHTIEKPVDNLKDAIVDNSEEDVDKDGKDLSDNIM
-195 TLDAEP
+195 
-201 YFNSKAVAMK
+201 
-211 IDSHARSQNLTPNTG
+211 R
-226 NNQQMIADS
+226 MI
-235 GTAEAKNDNKKEDKN
+235 GFLCKK
-250 SVRSNIVSM
+250 
-259 MKLLESR
+259 

-271 NTVMK
+271 NSVMK
-276 YVEYL
+276 FTEYR
-281 PKDKGWYGYRPV
+281 PKDKDYWGYQPV
-293 EPRVQK
+293 DARVQK

-393 LISKQGYNKST
+393 LISRQGYNKST

>member
-1 MKVTIVHTNNK
+1 MKITITHRNNK
-12 KQLLVSTK
+12 NQLLVSTK
-20 TMEKLMER
+20 SLER
-28 FARDDSKLTITHF
+28 FLERIVNDDAKNTVANF
-41 RESVPYLSNNYE
+41 REYVPWLTNGYD
-53 GYKDMPKWMHIYPAA
+53 GYKNMATWMHVHPAA
-68 EFAKDENNN
+68 EFQKSENGL
-77 LKMKAFNGILLLKFG
+77 LKMKQNNGVLLLTFV
-92 NITDVDGV
+92 NIEEDGGVDAV
-100 EGIKRSVAILPST
+100 KQKVASLPST
-113 LAAITG
+113 LAAFMG
-119 ADGKTVIVLIKFQGE
+119 ADGISLNVLVKYALAKG
-134 KDSLPTS
+134 SLPDDEV
-141 EADAEL
+141 EADRIYKQAFQTFAP
-147 LYRIAYQQIFP
+147 LYQIL
-158 VYQAIVKASILV
+158 VKATMQM
-170 DGPKPSIEAGSTL
+170 P
-183 SQEPSIHNSFMM
+183 EPSIYSDFLFTQDASPYYREDALPLVLNEVIHTVEKPVDNLKDAIVDNSEEDVDKDGKELSDNIM
-195 TLDAEP
+195 
-201 YFNSKAVAMK
+201 
-211 IDSHARSQNLTPNTG
+211 R
-226 NNQQMIADS
+226 MI
-235 GTAEAKNDNKKEDKN
+235 GFLCKK
-250 SVRSNIVSM
+250 
-259 MKLLESR
+259 

-271 NTVMK
+271 NSVMK
-276 YVEYL
+276 FTEYR
-281 PKDKGWYGYRPV
+281 PKDKDYWGYQPV
-293 EPRVQK
+293 DARVQK

-366 FYTWFLAMVNQWR
+366 FYTWFLSMVNQWR

-572 DDAKQGEYLTAAEIF
+572 DDAKLGEYLTAAEIF

>member
-1 MKVTIVHTNNK
+1 MKFTITHRNK
-12 KQLLVSTK
+12 KNQLLVSTK
-20 TMEKLMER
+20 SLER
-28 FARDDSKLTITHF
+28 FLERIVNDDAKNTVENF
-41 RESVPYLSNNYE
+41 REYVPWLTNGYD
-53 GYKDMPKWMHIYPAA
+53 GYKDMPTWMHVHPAA
-68 EFAKDENNN
+68 EFQKSENGL
-77 LKMKAFNGILLLKFG
+77 LKMKQNNGILLLTFV
-92 NITDVDGV
+92 NIEEEGGV
-100 EGIKRSVAILPST
+100 AAAKQNVASLPST
-113 LAAITG
+113 LAAFMG
-119 ADGKTVIVLIKFQGE
+119 ADGISLHVLVKYALSKGT
-134 KDSLPTS
+134 LPNEEA
-141 EADAEL
+141 EADRIYKQAFHTFAP
-147 LYRIAYQQIFP
+147 LYQIL
-158 VYQAIVKASILV
+158 VKATMQM
-170 DGPKPSIEAGSTL
+170 P
-183 SQEPSIHNSFMM
+183 EPSIYSDFLLTRDALPYYREDALPLVLNEVIHTVEKPVDNMNEVDVDNSFEHV
-195 TLDAEP
+195 DKD
-201 YFNSKAVAMK
+201 SKELSDNIM
-211 IDSHARSQNLTPNTG
+211 S
-226 NNQQMIADS
+226 MI
-235 GTAEAKNDNKKEDKN
+235 GFLCKK
-250 SVRSNIVSM
+250 
-259 MKLLESR
+259 

-271 NTVMK
+271 NSVMK
-276 YVEYL
+276 FTEYR
-281 PKDKGWYGYRPV
+281 PKDKDYWGFQPV
-293 EPRVQK
+293 DARVQK

-333 DFLFKCA
+333 NFLFKCM
-340 GKWDGKDYIRA
+340 GKWDGKDHIRA
-351 LARTVPTDNPYWEDW
+351 LARTVPTDNPHWEDW
-366 FYTWFLAMVNQWR
+366 FYTWFLAMVDQWR

-521 EQLYAQALAALQAG
+521 EQLYAQALSALQAG

-572 DDAKQGEYLTAAEIF
+572 DDAKLGEYLTAAEIF

-628 VVRKS
+628 VARKS

>member
-1 MKVTIVHTNNK
+1 MMKFTITHRNK
-12 KQLLVSTK
+12 KNQLLVSTK
-20 TMEKLMER
+20 SLER
-28 FARDDSKLTITHF
+28 FLERIVNDDAKNTVENF
-41 RESVPYLSNNYE
+41 REYVPWLTNGYD
-53 GYKDMPKWMHIYPAA
+53 GYKDMPTWMHVHPAA
-68 EFAKDENNN
+68 EFQKSENGL
-77 LKMKAFNGILLLKFG
+77 LKMKQNNGILLLTFV
-92 NITDVDGV
+92 NIKEEGGV
-100 EGIKRSVAILPST
+100 AAAKQSVASLPST
-113 LAAITG
+113 LAAFMG
-119 ADGKTVIVLIKFQGE
+119 ADGISLHVLVKYALSKGT
-134 KDSLPTS
+134 LPNEEA
-141 EADAEL
+141 EADRIYKQAFHTFAP
-147 LYRIAYQQIFP
+147 LYQML
-158 VYQAIVKASILV
+158 VKATMQM
-170 DGPKPSIEAGSTL
+170 P
-183 SQEPSIHNSFMM
+183 EPSIYSDFLLTRDALPYYREDALPLMLNEVIHTVEKSVDNMNEVDVDNSSGHV
-195 TLDAEP
+195 DKD
-201 YFNSKAVAMK
+201 SKELSDNIM
-211 IDSHARSQNLTPNTG
+211 S
-226 NNQQMIADS
+226 MI
-235 GTAEAKNDNKKEDKN
+235 GFLCKK
-250 SVRSNIVSM
+250 
-259 MKLLESR
+259 

-271 NTVMK
+271 NSVMK
-276 YVEYL
+276 FTEYR
-281 PKDKGWYGYRPV
+281 PKDKDYWGFQPV
-293 EPRVQK
+293 DARVQK

-333 DFLFKCA
+333 NFLFKCM
-340 GKWDGKDYIRA
+340 GKWDGKDHIRA
-351 LARTVPTDNPYWEDW
+351 LARTVPTDNPHWEDW
-366 FYTWFLAMVNQWR
+366 FYTWFLAMVDQWR
-379 SYSHRKYGNSVAPL
+379 TYSHRKYGNSVAPL

-437 LLLNLDEFNQIS
+437 LVINLDEFNQIS

-521 EQLYAQALAALQAG
+521 EQLYAQALSALQAG

-542 EQTKLIMA
+542 EQTKMIMA

-603 ISFGRKLSQMP
+603 ICFGRKLSQMP

>member
-1 MKVTIVHTNNK
+1 MKFTITHRNK
-12 KQLLVSTK
+12 KNQLLVSTK
-20 TMEKLMER
+20 SLER
-28 FARDDSKLTITHF
+28 FLERIVNDDARNTVENF
-41 RESVPYLSNNYE
+41 REYVPYLTNGYD
-53 GYKDMPKWMHIYPAA
+53 GYKDMPTWMHVHPAA
-68 EFAKDENNN
+68 EFQKSENGL
-77 LKMKAFNGILLLKFG
+77 LKIKKNNGILLLTFVH
-92 NITDVDGV
+92 IDEDG
-100 EGIKRSVAILPST
+100 GADAIKQKVASLPST
-113 LAAITG
+113 LAAFVG
-119 ADGKTVIVLIKFQGE
+119 ADGISLHVLAKYALA
-134 KDSLPTS
+134 KRTLPD
-141 EADAEL
+141 EEVAAD
-147 LYRIAYQQIFP
+147 RIYKQAFLTFAP
-158 VYQAIVKASILV
+158 LYQALVKATMQM
-170 DGPKPSIEAGSTL
+170 P
-183 SQEPSIHNSFMM
+183 EPSIYSDFLMTRDSFPYYREDALPLTLNEVFHDVEKPVESVDERDADNSSA
-195 TLDAEP
+195 DVD
-201 YFNSKAVAMK
+201 NDSKELSDNIM
-211 IDSHARSQNLTPNTG
+211 S
-226 NNQQMIADS
+226 MI
-235 GTAEAKNDNKKEDKN
+235 GFLCKK
-250 SVRSNIVSM
+250 
-259 MKLLESR
+259 

-271 NTVMK
+271 NSVMK
-276 YVEYL
+276 CTE
-281 PKDKGWYGYRPV
+281 YRPKEKDYWGYQPV
-293 EPRVQK
+293 DARVQK

-333 DFLFKCA
+333 NFLYKCE
-340 GKWDGKDYIRA
+340 GKWDGKDHIRA

-366 FYTWFLAMVNQWR
+366 FYTWFLTMVDQWR
-379 SYSHRKYGNSVAPL
+379 AYSHRKYGNSVAPL

-432 AMCQA
+432 AMCQS
-437 LLLNLDEFNQIS
+437 LVINLDEFNQIS

-464 SVKMKPPY
+464 SVKIKPPY

-508 LTGPIDVSQLPNY
+508 LTGPINVSQRPNY
-521 EQLYAQALAALQAG
+521 EQLYAQALSALRAG

-542 EQTKLIMA
+542 EQTRLIMA
-550 SNRKFEVISPV
+550 NNRKFEVVSPV

-596 SVKLSNL
+596 SLKLNSL
-603 ISFGRKLSQMP
+603 IAFGRKLSQMP
-614 SIHRKRF
+614 TIHRKRF

>member
-1 MKVTIVHTNNK
+1 MKFTITHRNK
-12 KQLLVSTK
+12 KNQLLVSTK
-20 TMEKLMER
+20 SLER
-28 FARDDSKLTITHF
+28 FLERIVNDDAKNTVENF
-41 RESVPYLSNNYE
+41 REYVPWLTNGYD
-53 GYKDMPKWMHIYPAA
+53 GYKDMLTWMHVHPAA
-68 EFAKDENNN
+68 EFQKSENGL
-77 LKMKAFNGILLLKFG
+77 LKMKQNNGILLLTFV
-92 NITDVDGV
+92 NIKEEGGV
-100 EGIKRSVAILPST
+100 AAAKQNVASLPST
-113 LAAITG
+113 LAAFMG
-119 ADGKTVIVLIKFQGE
+119 ADGISLHVLVKYALSKGTLPNEEAEADRIYKQAFHTFAPLYQILVKATMQMPE
-134 KDSLPTS
+134 PSIYSDFLLTRDSLPYYR
-141 EADAEL
+141 EDALPLMLNEV
-147 LYRIAYQQIFP
+147 IHTVEKP
-158 VYQAIVKASILV
+158 VDNMNEV
-170 DGPKPSIEAGSTL
+170 DVD
-183 SQEPSIHNSFMM
+183 NSFEHV
-195 TLDAEP
+195 DKD
-201 YFNSKAVAMK
+201 SKELSDNIM
-211 IDSHARSQNLTPNTG
+211 S
-226 NNQQMIADS
+226 MIRFLC
-235 GTAEAKNDNKKEDKN
+235 KK
-250 SVRSNIVSM
+250 
-259 MKLLESR
+259 

-271 NTVMK
+271 NSVMK
-276 YVEYL
+276 FTEYR
-281 PKDKGWYGYRPV
+281 PKDKDYWGFQPV
-293 EPRVQK
+293 DARVQK

-333 DFLFKCA
+333 NFLFKCM
-340 GKWDGKDYIRA
+340 GKWDGKDHIRA
-351 LARTVPTDNPYWEDW
+351 LARTVPTDNPHWEDW
-366 FYTWFLAMVNQWR
+366 FYTWFLAMVDQWR

-508 LTGPIDVSQLPNY
+508 LSGPIDVSQLPNY
-521 EQLYAQALAALQAG
+521 EQLYAQALSALQAG

-572 DDAKQGEYLTAAEIF
+572 DDAKLGEYLTAAEIF

-628 VVRKS
+628 VARKS

>member
-1 MKVTIVHTNNK
+1 MKFTITHRNK
-12 KQLLVSTK
+12 KNQLLVSTK
-20 TMEKLMER
+20 SLER
-28 FARDDSKLTITHF
+28 FLERIVNDDAKNTVENF
-41 RESVPYLSNNYE
+41 REYVPWLTNGYD
-53 GYKDMPKWMHIYPAA
+53 GYKDMPTWMHVHPAA
-68 EFAKDENNN
+68 EFQKSENGL
-77 LKMKAFNGILLLKFG
+77 LKMKQNNGILLLTFV
-92 NITDVDGV
+92 NIEEEGGV
-100 EGIKRSVAILPST
+100 AAAKQNVASLPST
-113 LAAITG
+113 LAAFMG
-119 ADGKTVIVLIKFQGE
+119 ADGISLHVLVKYALSKGTLPNEEAEADRIYKQAFHTFAPLYQILVKATMQMPE
-134 KDSLPTS
+134 PSIYSDFLLTRDSLPYYR
-141 EADAEL
+141 EDALPLMLNEV
-147 LYRIAYQQIFP
+147 IHTVEKP
-158 VYQAIVKASILV
+158 VDNMNEV
-170 DGPKPSIEAGSTL
+170 DVD
-183 SQEPSIHNSFMM
+183 NSFEHV
-195 TLDAEP
+195 DKD
-201 YFNSKAVAMK
+201 SKELSDNIM
-211 IDSHARSQNLTPNTG
+211 S
-226 NNQQMIADS
+226 MI
-235 GTAEAKNDNKKEDKN
+235 GFLCKK
-250 SVRSNIVSM
+250 
-259 MKLLESR
+259 

-271 NTVMK
+271 NSVMK
-276 YVEYL
+276 FTEYR
-281 PKDKGWYGYRPV
+281 PKDKDYWGFQPV
-293 EPRVQK
+293 DARVQK

-333 DFLFKCA
+333 NFLFKCM
-340 GKWDGKDYIRA
+340 GKWDGKDHIRA
-351 LARTVPTDNPYWEDW
+351 LARTVPTDNPHWEDW
-366 FYTWFLAMVNQWR
+366 FYTWFLAMVDQWR

-572 DDAKQGEYLTAAEIF
+572 DDAKLGEYLTAAEIF

>member
-1 MKVTIVHTNNK
+1 MKFTITHRNK
-12 KQLLVSTK
+12 KNQLLVSTK
-20 TMEKLMER
+20 SLER
-28 FARDDSKLTITHF
+28 FLERIVNDDAKNTVENF
-41 RESVPYLSNNYE
+41 REYVPWLTNGYD
-53 GYKDMPKWMHIYPAA
+53 GYKDMPTWMHVHPTA
-68 EFAKDENNN
+68 EFQKSENGL
-77 LKMKAFNGILLLKFG
+77 LKMKQNNGILLLTFV
-92 NITDVDGV
+92 NIKEEGGV
-100 EGIKRSVAILPST
+100 AAAKQSVASLPST
-113 LAAITG
+113 LAAFMG
-119 ADGKTVIVLIKFQGE
+119 ADGISLHVLVKYALSKGT
-134 KDSLPTS
+134 LPNEEA
-141 EADAEL
+141 EADRIYKQAFHTFAP
-147 LYRIAYQQIFP
+147 LYQIL
-158 VYQAIVKASILV
+158 VKATMQM
-170 DGPKPSIEAGSTL
+170 P
-183 SQEPSIHNSFMM
+183 EPSIYSDFLLTRDALPYYREDALPLMLNEVIHTVEKPVDNINEADVDNSSEHV
-195 TLDAEP
+195 DKD
-201 YFNSKAVAMK
+201 SKELSDN
-211 IDSHARSQNLTPNTG
+211 ILS
-226 NNQQMIADS
+226 MI
-235 GTAEAKNDNKKEDKN
+235 GFLCKK
-250 SVRSNIVSM
+250 
-259 MKLLESR
+259 

-271 NTVMK
+271 NSVMK
-276 YVEYL
+276 FTEYR
-281 PKDKGWYGYRPV
+281 PKDKDYWGFQPV
-293 EPRVQK
+293 DARVQK

-333 DFLFKCA
+333 NFLFKCM
-340 GKWDGKDYIRA
+340 GKWDGKDHIRA
-351 LARTVPTDNPYWEDW
+351 LARTVPTDNPHWEDW

-572 DDAKQGEYLTAAEIF
+572 DDAKLGEYLTAAEIF

>member
-1 MKVTIVHTNNK
+1 MKITITHRNNK
-12 KQLLVSTK
+12 NQLLVSTK
-20 TMEKLMER
+20 SLER
-28 FARDDSKLTITHF
+28 FLERIVNDDAKNTVANF
-41 RESVPYLSNNYE
+41 REYVPWLTNGYD
-53 GYKDMPKWMHIYPAA
+53 GYKNMATWMRVHPAA
-68 EFAKDENNN
+68 EFQKSENGL
-77 LKMKAFNGILLLKFG
+77 LKMKQNNGVLLLTFV
-92 NITDVDGV
+92 NIEEDGGVDAV
-100 EGIKRSVAILPST
+100 KQKVASLPST
-113 LAAITG
+113 LAAFMG
-119 ADGKTVIVLIKFQGE
+119 ADGISLNVLVKYALAKG
-134 KDSLPTS
+134 SLPDNEV
-141 EADAEL
+141 EADRIYKQAFQTFAP
-147 LYRIAYQQIFP
+147 LYQIL
-158 VYQAIVKASILV
+158 VKATMQM
-170 DGPKPSIEAGSTL
+170 P
-183 SQEPSIHNSFMM
+183 EPSIYSDFLF
-195 TLDAEP
+195 TQDASP
-201 YFNSKAVAMK
+201 YYREDALPLVLNEVIHTVEKPVDNLKDAIVDNSKEDVDKDGKELSDNIM
-211 IDSHARSQNLTPNTG
+211 R
-226 NNQQMIADS
+226 MI
-235 GTAEAKNDNKKEDKN
+235 GFLCKK
-250 SVRSNIVSM
+250 
-259 MKLLESR
+259 

-271 NTVMK
+271 NSVMK
-276 YVEYL
+276 FTEYR
-281 PKDKGWYGYRPV
+281 PKDKDYWGYQPV
-293 EPRVQK
+293 DARVQK

-485 IATSNMEDILSDP
+485 IATSNMEDILFDP

-572 DDAKQGEYLTAAEIF
+572 DDVKLGEYLTAAEIF

>member
-1 MKVTIVHTNNK
+1 MKFTITHRNK
-12 KQLLVSTK
+12 KNQLLVSTK
-20 TMEKLMER
+20 SLER
-28 FARDDSKLTITHF
+28 FLERIVNDDAKNTVENF
-41 RESVPYLSNNYE
+41 REYVPWLTNGYD
-53 GYKDMPKWMHIYPAA
+53 GYKDMPTWMHVHPAA
-68 EFAKDENNN
+68 EFQKSENGL
-77 LKMKAFNGILLLKFG
+77 LKMKQNNGILLLTFV
-92 NITDVDGV
+92 NIKEEGGV
-100 EGIKRSVAILPST
+100 AAAKQSVASLPST
-113 LAAITG
+113 LAAFMG
-119 ADGKTVIVLIKFQGE
+119 ADGISLHVLVKYALSKGTLPNEEAEADRIYKQAFHTFAPLYQILVKATMQMPE
-134 KDSLPTS
+134 PSIYSDFLLTRDSLPYYREDALPLMLNEVIHTVEKTVDNIN
-141 EADAEL
+141 EADVDNSSEHVDKDSKEL
-147 LYRIAYQQIFP
+147 SDNIM
-158 VYQAIVKASILV
+158 S
-170 DGPKPSIEAGSTL
+170 
-183 SQEPSIHNSFMM
+183 
-195 TLDAEP
+195 
-201 YFNSKAVAMK
+201 
-211 IDSHARSQNLTPNTG
+211 
-226 NNQQMIADS
+226 MI
-235 GTAEAKNDNKKEDKN
+235 GFLCKK
-250 SVRSNIVSM
+250 
-259 MKLLESR
+259 

-271 NTVMK
+271 NSVMK
-276 YVEYL
+276 FTEYR
-281 PKDKGWYGYRPV
+281 PKDKDYWGFQPV
-293 EPRVQK
+293 DARVQK

-333 DFLFKCA
+333 NFLFKCM

-351 LARTVPTDNPYWEDW
+351 LARTVPTDNPHWEDW
-366 FYTWFLAMVNQWR
+366 FYTWFLAMVDQWR
-379 SYSHRKYGNSVAPL
+379 SYCHRKYGNSVAPL

-521 EQLYAQALAALQAG
+521 EQLYAQALSALQAG

-572 DDAKQGEYLTAAEIF
+572 DDVRQGEYLTAAEIF

>member
-1 MKVTIVHTNNK
+1 MKITITHRNNK
-12 KQLLVSTK
+12 NQLLVSTK
-20 TMEKLMER
+20 SLER
-28 FARDDSKLTITHF
+28 FLERIVNDDAKNTVANF
-41 RESVPYLSNNYE
+41 REYVPWLTNGYD
-53 GYKDMPKWMHIYPAA
+53 GYKNMATWMHVHPAA
-68 EFAKDENNN
+68 EFQKSENGL
-77 LKMKAFNGILLLKFG
+77 LKMKQNNGVLLLTFV
-92 NITDVDGV
+92 NIKEDGGVDAV
-100 EGIKRSVAILPST
+100 KQKVASLPST
-113 LAAITG
+113 LAAFMG
-119 ADGKTVIVLIKFQGE
+119 ADGISLNVLVKYALAKG
-134 KDSLPTS
+134 SLPDDEV
-141 EADAEL
+141 EADRIYKQAFQTFAP
-147 LYRIAYQQIFP
+147 LYQIL
-158 VYQAIVKASILV
+158 VKATMQM
-170 DGPKPSIEAGSTL
+170 P
-183 SQEPSIHNSFMM
+183 EPSIYSDFLFTQDASPYYREDALPLVLNEVIHTVEKPVDNLKDAIVDNSEEDVDKDCKELSDNIM
-195 TLDAEP
+195 
-201 YFNSKAVAMK
+201 
-211 IDSHARSQNLTPNTG
+211 R
-226 NNQQMIADS
+226 MI
-235 GTAEAKNDNKKEDKN
+235 GFLCKK
-250 SVRSNIVSM
+250 
-259 MKLLESR
+259 

-271 NTVMK
+271 NSVMK
-276 YVEYL
+276 FTEYR
-281 PKDKGWYGYRPV
+281 PKDKDYWGYQPV
-293 EPRVQK
+293 DARVQK